1 MKIKTILTLL
11 IIALLSYS
19 GFSQDASNTKLDT
32 IYLLGGRTK
41 KVEIKNISAASVRY
55 NEPGTDESSKL
66 ERKQIQKIIYSN
78 GRVEVFNQPVFMM
91 VDEGSWKTVILTD
104 NKDDVT
110 GLYERGKVDARSSA
124 GSRNA
129 KSAKKSATIR
139 IQKKA
144 ANLGGLIV
152 LVTKE
157 ESVGGFGEAPTYYIE
172 GIVYGYEPL
181 PEEDKQEE
189 DEKKE

>member
-1 MKIKTILTLL
+1 MRIKTIFTLF
-11 IIALLSYS
+11 ISILLSLTT
-19 GFSQDASNTKLDT
+19 FSQEDENTKLDT
-32 IYLLGGRTK
+32 IYLLGGRK
-41 KVEIKNISAASVRY
+41 KIVEIKNISAATVRY
-55 NEPGTDESSKL
+55 KEQESEETIVL
-66 ERKQIQKIIYSN
+66 ERKNIQKIIFSN
-78 GRVEVFNQPVFMM
+78 GRVEVFNAPVFRM
-91 VDEGSWKTVILTD
+91 VDEGSWKTVIVTD

-152 LVTKE
+152 LITKQ

-172 GIVYGYEPL
+172 GIAYGYEPL
-181 PEEDKQEE
+181 PEEKKEE
-189 DEKKE
+189 EKKQ

>member
-1 MKIKTILTLL
+1 MRIKTIFTLL
-11 IIALLSYS
+11 ISILLSLTT
-19 GFSQDASNTKLDT
+19 FSQEDENTKLDT
-32 IYLLGGRTK
+32 IYLLGGRK
-41 KVEIKNISAASVRY
+41 KIVEIKNISAATVRY
-55 NEPGTDESSKL
+55 KEQESEETVVL
-66 ERKQIQKIIYSN
+66 ERKQIQKIIFSN
-78 GRVEVFNQPVFMM
+78 GRVEVFNTPVFRM
-91 VDEGSWKTVILTD
+91 VDEGSWKTVIVTD
-104 NKDDVT
+104 NKDDVA

-152 LVTKE
+152 LITKE

-172 GIVYGYEPL
+172 GIAYGYEPL
-181 PEEDKQEE
+181 PEEEE
-189 DEKKE
+189 KEQ

>member
-1 MKIKTILTLL
+1 MRIKTIFTLL
-11 IIALLSYS
+11 ILILLSLTT
-19 GFSQDASNTKLDT
+19 FSQEDETTKLDT
-32 IYLLGGRTK
+32 IYLLGGRK
-41 KVEIKNISAASVRY
+41 KIVEIKNISSATVRY
-55 NEPGTDESSKL
+55 KEQESEETIVL
-66 ERKQIQKIIYSN
+66 ERKQIQKIIFSN
-78 GRVEVFNQPVFMM
+78 GRVEVFNTPVFRM
-91 VDEGSWKTVILTD
+91 VDEGSWKTVIVTD

-152 LVTKE
+152 LITKQ

-172 GIVYGYEPL
+172 GIAYGYEPL
-181 PEEDKQEE
+181 PEEKKKE
-189 DEKKE
+189 EKKQ

>member
-1 MKIKTILTLL
+1 MRIKTIFTLL
-11 IIALLSYS
+11 ILILLSLTT
-19 GFSQDASNTKLDT
+19 FSQEDETTKLDT
-32 IYLLGGRTK
+32 IYLLGGRK
-41 KVEIKNISAASVRY
+41 KIVEIKNISSATVRY
-55 NEPGTDESSKL
+55 KEQESEETIVL
-66 ERKQIQKIIYSN
+66 ERKQIQKIIFSN
-78 GRVEVFNQPVFMM
+78 GRVEVFNTPVFRM
-91 VDEGSWKTVILTD
+91 VDEGSWKTVIVTD

-152 LVTKE
+152 LITKQ

-172 GIVYGYEPL
+172 GIAYGYEPL
-181 PEEDKQEE
+181 PEEEKEKEE
-189 DEKKE
+189 EKKQ

>member
-1 MKIKTILTLL
+1 MTIRTLL
-11 IIALLSYS
+11 IILFIVFISLPS
-19 GFSQDASNTKLDT
+19 FSQEDETTNLDT
-32 IYLLGGRTK
+32 IYLLGGRK
-41 KVEIKNISAASVRY
+41 KVVEIKNISAATVRY
-55 NEPGTDESSKL
+55 KEQESDETITL
-66 ERKQIQKIIYSN
+66 ERKNIQKIIFSN
-78 GRVEVFNQPVFMM
+78 GRIEVFNKPVFMM
-91 VDEGSWKTVILTD
+91 VDEGSWKTVIVTD

-152 LVTKE
+152 LITKE
-157 ESVGGFGEAPTYYIE
+157 EFMGGFGEAPTYYIE
-172 GIVYGYEPL
+172 GIAYGYEPL
-181 PEEDKQEE
+181 PEK
-189 DEKKE
+189 EKE

>member
-1 MKIKTILTLL
+1 
-11 IIALLSYS
+11 
-19 GFSQDASNTKLDT
+19 
-32 IYLLGGRTK
+32 
-41 KVEIKNISAASVRY
+41 
-55 NEPGTDESSKL
+55 
-66 ERKQIQKIIYSN
+66 
-78 GRVEVFNQPVFMM
+78 VEVFNAPVFRM
-91 VDEGSWKTVILTD
+91 VDEGSWKTVIVTD

-152 LVTKE
+152 LITKQ

-172 GIVYGYEPL
+172 GIAYGYEPL
-181 PEEDKQEE
+181 PEEKKEE
-189 DEKKE
+189 EKKQ

>member
-1 MKIKTILTLL
+1 MKIKTIL
-11 IIALLSYS
+11 IIFFIVFISLPS
-19 GFSQDASNTKLDT
+19 FSQEDETTNLDT
-32 IYLLGGRTK
+32 IYLLGGRK
-41 KVEIKNISAASVRY
+41 KIVEVKNISAATVRY
-55 NEPGTDESSKL
+55 KEQESDETIVL
-66 ERKQIQKIIYSN
+66 ERKQIQKIIFSN
-78 GRVEVFNQPVFMM
+78 GRIEVFNKPVFMM
-91 VDEGSWKTVILTD
+91 VDEGSWKTVIVTD

-152 LVTKE
+152 LITKE

-172 GIVYGYEPL
+172 GIAYGYEPL
-181 PEEDKQEE
+181 PEEEE
-189 DEKKE
+189 KEEEKKQ